1 MLGFFDTW
9 YVSVVPLVLVAGL
22 MVGNVIKSR
31 NVLSLLNGTIRDE
44 KDLRLVRGAINFS
57 MIGAVVFLVIWG
69 AMVLAIVALWVT
81 GCISYN
87 TALVH
92 VFVYSV
98 PGMVMGLV
106 GRELSDKPIRSL
118 TVTAEDPA
126 VAERFELSLI
136 QWREARLKLP
146 E

>member
-31 NVLSLLNGTIRDE
+31 SVLSLLNGTIRDE

-98 PGMVMGLV
+98 PGMIMGLG

-146 E
+146 Q